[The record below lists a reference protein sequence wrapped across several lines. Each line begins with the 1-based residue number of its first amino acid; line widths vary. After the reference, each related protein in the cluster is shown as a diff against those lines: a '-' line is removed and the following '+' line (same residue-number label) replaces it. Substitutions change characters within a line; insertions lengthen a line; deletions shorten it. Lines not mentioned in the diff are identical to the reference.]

1 MIRVRGLDKR
11 YRGAGG
17 EVHVLRGVD
26 LDITEGEK
34 VAITGRSGSGKTT
47 LLNVIGGLDSE
58 WSGEV
63 AVDGRDLH
71 RMDDRALSD
80 YRNQRVGFVFQAF
93 HLLDHLSVLENAALP
108 ARFQRGK
115 RGLTEAAARARAEQ
129 VLEQVGLADKLHALP
144 THLSGGQKQRVAI
157 ARALFNE
164 PSLLVCDEPTGNLDR
179 ATGDAVLRLFRELN
193 AERGVTLLVV
203 THDEHLAARLD
214 RTVTIEEGKLLAV
227 QRNGA
232 AADEPGLGS
241 TPKATLATTQ
251 AGGAADT
258 APPGRSAP
266 IPTMEPVP

>member
-11 YRGAGG
+11 YRGPGG
-17 EVHVLRGVD
+17 DVHVLRGVD
-26 LDITEGEK
+26 LDIAAGEM

-58 WSGEV
+58 WSGQV
-63 AVDGRDLH
+63 AVDGQDLH
-71 RMDDRALSD
+71 VMSDLALSD

-115 RGLTEAAARARAEQ
+115 QALSEAAAHTRAKE
-129 VLEQVGLADKLHALP
+129 VLERVGLADKLHVLP

-193 AERGVTLLVV
+193 EQRGVTLLVV
-203 THDEHLAARLD
+203 THDEHLATRLD
-214 RTVTIEEGKLLAV
+214 RTVALEDGKILQIRDNTSRHAEGTASAVEGGLAATSE
-227 QRNGA
+227 GGPSLA
-232 AADEPGLGS
+232 AEP
-241 TPKATLATTQ
+241 TP
-251 AGGAADT
+251 
-258 APPGRSAP
+258 
-266 IPTMEPVP
+266 